1 MDEPELSDA
10 EIDTLHSEVLKKIQ
24 VGQPVASE
32 RLLRVNVELLFKSK
46 VIAIVSDVSD
56 KIGSVLNL
64 PCEINGHP
72 TMIFEIAHFIGQA
85 PSINGYTRGYRSRKF
100 FPKIFAEDA
109 RLRKAIK
116 ELRAA
121 PEAQEAL
128 VKAKKARI
136 LEDFIVVWKS
146 AMKFDLPREDTI
158 DLVRQ
163 ASSLAIIEE
172 VLKT

>member
-85 PSINGYTRGYRSRKF
+85 PSIMGTHAVTGRESS
-100 FPKIFAEDA
+100 FPKSLQKTLDSAKQSRNCE
-109 RLRKAIK
+109 RHQKHRK
-116 ELRAA
+116 
-121 PEAQEAL
+121 P
-128 VKAKKARI
+128 
-136 LEDFIVVWKS
+136 W
-146 AMKFDLPREDTI
+146 
-158 DLVRQ
+158 
-163 ASSLAIIEE
+163 
-172 VLKT
+172 